1 MTIIII
7 NHSYPI
13 GGSYDKIQ
21 HVAIINQDLVHFYLG
36 DISCKKH
43 IWKLH
48 LPHNTPKLYLSTWHN
63 QVTKVKSQSDY
74 KYVYYCGLP

>member
-21 HVAIINQDLVHFYLG
+21 HVAIINQDLVHFYL
-36 DISCKKH
+36 ILVVKNIFESYTFRTT
-43 IWKLH
+43 
-48 LPHNTPKLYLSTWHN
+48 LPNST
-63 QVTKVKSQSDY
+63 
-74 KYVYYCGLP
+74 